1 MKSAV
6 TCALASESQART
18 VGVRSVVLVL
28 RADVE
33 VACPGPRIG
42 PRDGF
47 LDLKRFLMRFI
58 SLMMKIDELEGQRER
73 TVDYISG
80 ERYTWPRSS
89 IHRKMGWN

>member
-6 TCALASESQART
+6 TWALATESQARA
-18 VGVRSVVLVL
+18 VGMRSVLLVL
-28 RADVE
+28 RVEVE

-47 LDLKRFLMRFI
+47 LDLKRFLMCFI
-58 SLMMKIDELEGQRER
+58 SLMMKIDEGQRER

-80 ERYTWPRSS
+80 ERYTWP
-89 IHRKMGWN
+89 